1 MLFSQTVKEH
11 EVALR
16 YRNGRIVAVLGPGR
30 HFTGFD
36 TLLRIDARPRI
47 VAIPMQEV
55 PTREG
60 LSVRISLH
68 LEYRVVDARKAVES
82 SQDFEKAAYAEA
94 QLTLRD
100 TVSERTIEELL
111 EQRRSLQELLT
122 SSAEARL
129 GTFGLQLIRLAVRDL
144 ALPADIR
151 KVATQVELARREGL
165 AALERARGEGAALRS
180 LANSA
185 RLLDRNPALLA
196 LRAIQGMERSPG
208 STVVLQGEPS
218 NWAHAIEVEQ

>member
-16 YRNGRIVAVLGPGR
+16 YHNGRVVAVLGPGK
-30 HFTGFD
+30 HFVGRD
-36 TLLRIDARPRI
+36 TLLRVDTRSRI
-47 VAIPMQEV
+47 VAVPMQEF
-55 PTREG
+55 PTCEG

-68 LEYRVVDARKAVES
+68 LEYRVADARKAVES
-82 SQDFEKAAYAEA
+82 TQDFEKAAYAEA
-94 QLTLRD
+94 QLVLRD
-100 TVSERTIEELL
+100 AVSERTIEEIL
-111 EQRRSLQELLT
+111 EGRRTLQELLT
-122 SSAEARL
+122 SSAEARFGAL
-129 GTFGLQLIRLAVRDL
+129 GLGLIRLAVRDL

-151 KVATQVELARREGL
+151 KVATQVEMARREGL
-165 AALERARGEGAALRS
+165 ASLERARGEGAALRS

-208 STVVLQGEPS
+208 STVVLQGEPGK
-218 NWAHAIEVEQ
+218 WAQSSVVEE